1 MKKARKL
8 IGLMLSVCVCVALF
22 SMTAL
27 ADTQTDEIKNIIHDD
42 NLEAAVIDAVGGE
55 ENLTYENIAAIE
67 SLAVTNKGIQDLE
80 GIQLLKGL
88 KSLDLSNNK
97 LQVIAQLGDLKD
109 SLENLNLSGNLIEE
123 TGPLSLLTGLKTL
136 DVSGNLIENA
146 GGIANLT
153 ALTALNISGNI
164 IKDSGAFEKL
174 AALTELNISGNQIVD
189 AGGIANLTALKT
201 LDISDNLIED
211 SGAFEKL
218 AALTALNI
226 SGNQIADLGG
236 LEKAG
241 MQLETLDAADNKVE
255 DLAPLRNMESLINL
269 NLNGNM
275 VKESSL
281 AMLPVSIT
289 GSDGFAAWKE
299 ATLGTQNVSYIITVT
314 AGENGTVAPY
324 GNQGKVTVKS
334 GDDQSF
340 AITPDKDYIIDK
352 VMADGKDVTSE
363 VKDNTYTFAKV
374 SGEHTL
380 EVTFKAQV
388 SDSQGTGD
396 CGLPAALLILAIAGA
411 GLAGIALR
419 NKKLNNN
426 K

>member
-1 MKKARKL
+1 M
-8 IGLMLSVCVCVALF
+8 
-22 SMTAL
+22 
-27 ADTQTDEIKNIIHDD
+27 
-42 NLEAAVIDAVGGE
+42 
-55 ENLTYENIAAIE
+55 
-67 SLAVTNKGIQDLE
+67 
-80 GIQLLKGL
+80 
-88 KSLDLSNNK
+88 
-97 LQVIAQLGDLKD
+97 
-109 SLENLNLSGNLIEE
+109 
-123 TGPLSLLTGLKTL
+123 
-136 DVSGNLIENA
+136 
-146 GGIANLT
+146 
-153 ALTALNISGNI
+153 NISGNI

>member
-153 ALTALNISGNI
+153 ALTALNISGNL

-255 DLAPLRNMESLINL
+255 DLAPLRNMESLVNL

-275 VKESSL
+275 IKESSL
-281 AMLPVSIT
+281 AMLPSSIT
-289 GSDGFAAWKE
+289 GSNGFAAWKE

>member
-1 MKKARKL
+1 MKRARKL
-8 IGLMLSVCVCVALF
+8 IGLLLSVCVCVALF

-42 NLEAAVIDAVGGE
+42 NLEAAVIEAVGGE
-55 ENLTYENIAAIE
+55 ENLTYENIAKIE
-67 SLAVTNKGIQDLE
+67 SLAVTGKGIQDLE

-88 KSLDLSNNK
+88 KSLDLSGNK

-109 SLENLNLSGNLIEE
+109 SLVKLNLSDNLIEE

-146 GGIANLT
+146 GGMANLT
-153 ALTALNISGNI
+153 GLESLNAADNKIL
-164 IKDSGAFEKL
+164 DSGAFEKL
-174 AALTELNISGNQIVD
+174 TALTALDLSGNRIVD
-189 AGGIANLTALKT
+189 AGGVANLTALVS
-201 LDISDNLIED
+201 LDLSDNLIED
-211 SGAFEKL
+211 TGALEKL
-218 AALTALNI
+218 AAVKELYL

-241 MQLETLDAADNKVE
+241 MQLETLDAANNKIE
-255 DLAPLRNMESLINL
+255 DLAPLRNMESLVNL

-281 AMLPVSIT
+281 NMLPASIT
-289 GSDGFAAWKE
+289 GSEGFAAWKE

-314 AGENGTVAPY
+314 AGENGEVSPY
-324 GNQGKVTVKS
+324 GNEGKVTVKS
-334 GDDQSF
+334 GDDQAF
-340 AITPDKDYIIDK
+340 TITPDKDYIIDK
-352 VMADGKDVTSE
+352 VVADGKDVTSE
-363 VKDNTYTFAKV
+363 VKDNTYTFSKV

-396 CGLPAALLILAIAGA
+396 CGLPVALLVLALAGA
-411 GLAGIALR
+411 GLTGIVLR
-419 NKKLNNN
+419 NKKLSNN

>member
-189 AGGIANLTALKT
+189 AGGIANLTALKP
-201 LDISDNLIED
+201 LDISDNRIED

>member
-201 LDISDNLIED
+201 LDISGNLIKD

-218 AALTALNI
+218 AGLTALNI

>member
-146 GGIANLT
+146 GGIANR
-153 ALTALNISGNI
+153 
-164 IKDSGAFEKL
+164 
-174 AALTELNISGNQIVD
+174 
-189 AGGIANLTALKT
+189 
-201 LDISDNLIED
+201 
-211 SGAFEKL
+211 
-218 AALTALNI
+218 
-226 SGNQIADLGG
+226 
-236 LEKAG
+236 
-241 MQLETLDAADNKVE
+241 QL
-255 DLAPLRNMESLINL
+255 
-269 NLNGNM
+269 
-275 VKESSL
+275 
-281 AMLPVSIT
+281 
-289 GSDGFAAWKE
+289 
-299 ATLGTQNVSYIITVT
+299 
-314 AGENGTVAPY
+314 
-324 GNQGKVTVKS
+324 
-334 GDDQSF
+334 
-340 AITPDKDYIIDK
+340 
-352 VMADGKDVTSE
+352 
-363 VKDNTYTFAKV
+363 
-374 SGEHTL
+374 
-380 EVTFKAQV
+380 
-388 SDSQGTGD
+388 
-396 CGLPAALLILAIAGA
+396 
-411 GLAGIALR
+411 
-419 NKKLNNN
+419 
-426 K
+426 

>member
-201 LDISDNLIED
+201 LDISDNHIED
-211 SGAFEKL
+211 SGAFEKK

>member
-153 ALTALNISGNI
+153 ALTALNISGNL
-164 IKDSGAFEKL
+164 IK
-174 AALTELNISGNQIVD
+174 
-189 AGGIANLTALKT
+189 
-201 LDISDNLIED
+201 D

-255 DLAPLRNMESLINL
+255 DLAPLRNMESLVNL

-275 VKESSL
+275 IKESSL
-281 AMLPVSIT
+281 AMLPSSIT
-289 GSDGFAAWKE
+289 GSNGFAAWKE

>member
-153 ALTALNISGNI
+153 ALTALNISGNL

>member
-97 LQVIAQLGDLKD
+97 LQVIDQLGDLKD

>member
-1 MKKARKL
+1 MKRARKL
-8 IGLMLSVCVCVALF
+8 IGLLLSVCVCVALF

-42 NLEAAVIDAVGGE
+42 NLEAAVIEAVGGE
-55 ENLTYENIAAIE
+55 ENLTYENIAKIE
-67 SLAVTNKGIQDLE
+67 SLAVTGKGIQDLE

-88 KSLDLSNNK
+88 KSLDLSGNK

-109 SLENLNLSGNLIEE
+109 SLVKLNLSDNLIEE

-146 GGIANLT
+146 GGMANLT
-153 ALTALNISGNI
+153 GLESLNAADNKIL
-164 IKDSGAFEKL
+164 DSGAFEKL
-174 AALTELNISGNQIVD
+174 T
-189 AGGIANLTALKT
+189 
-201 LDISDNLIED
+201 
-211 SGAFEKL
+211 
-218 AALTALNI
+218 ALTALDL

-241 MQLETLDAADNKVE
+241 MQLETLDAANNKIE
-255 DLAPLRNMESLINL
+255 DLAPLRNMESLVNL

-281 AMLPVSIT
+281 NMLPASIT
-289 GSDGFAAWKE
+289 GSEGFAAWKE

-314 AGENGTVAPY
+314 AGENGEVSPY
-324 GNQGKVTVKS
+324 GNEGKVTVKS
-334 GDDQSF
+334 GDDQAF
-340 AITPDKDYIIDK
+340 TITPDKDYIIDK
-352 VMADGKDVTSE
+352 VVADGKDVTSE
-363 VKDNTYTFAKV
+363 VKDNTYTFSKV

-396 CGLPAALLILAIAGA
+396 CGLPVALLVLALAGA
-411 GLAGIALR
+411 GLTGIVLR
-419 NKKLNNN
+419 NKKLSNN

>member
-153 ALTALNISGNI
+153 ALTALNISGNL
-164 IKDSGAFEKL
+164 IKDSGTFEKL

-281 AMLPVSIT
+281 AMLPASIT

>member
-164 IKDSGAFEKL
+164 IK
-174 AALTELNISGNQIVD
+174 
-189 AGGIANLTALKT
+189 
-201 LDISDNLIED
+201 D